1 MIVRLIN
8 PLFQNETKQWDYLI
22 TNNQGETRERFPFT
36 INDGDDATI
45 EATNTFNAVKNID
58 WTLDELFIDVP
69 DGSI

>member
-8 PLFQNETKQWDYLI
+8 PLFQNGTKQWDYLI
-22 TNNQGETRERFPFT
+22 INNQGETMERFPFT

-45 EATNTFNAVKNID
+45 EATNTFNAVKNIN
-58 WTLDELFIDVP
+58 WTLDELSIDVP

>member
-22 TNNQGETRERFPFT
+22 TNNQGEIRERFPFT

-45 EATNTFNAVKNID
+45 EATNTFNVVKNIN

>member
-8 PLFQNETKQWDYLI
+8 PLFQNGTKQWDYLI

-45 EATNTFNAVKNID
+45 EATNTFNAVKNIN